1 VSHGRRI
8 PGNPKFA
15 KSPLLALLKL
25 LREAMAILKLLLLL
39 LLIPPRSKIGEL
51 GGKPRKS

>member
-1 VSHGRRI
+1 VIHGRKIR
-8 PGNPKFA
+8 GNPKFA